1 MSHKIE
7 GLLSAEGKKFAI
19 VVARFNE
26 IITYKLLDG
35 AIDCIKRHGG
45 SEEDVLT
52 AYCPGAFEIPVIAD
66 RLAASG
72 RFDAVI
78 CLGAVIKGDTPHF
91 DQIVNAVT
99 SGIASVG
106 LKHSMPVIH
115 GVLTTN
121 DVEQALN
128 RAGIKAGNKGWDAAL
143 CAIDTASV
151 LGQI

>member
-1 MSHKIE
+1 MQGTRGEIWVLVES
-7 GLLSAEGKKFAI
+7 SFA
-19 VVARFNE
+19 
-26 IITYKLLDG
+26 
-35 AIDCIKRHGG
+35 H
-45 SEEDVLT
+45 
-52 AYCPGAFEIPVIAD
+52 
-66 RLAASG
+66 LAASG

-99 SGIASVG
+99 SGIAHVG
-106 LKHSMPVIH
+106 LKHSMPVVH

-143 CAIDTASV
+143 CAIDMISV